1 MSIKRSSAGSQFL
14 ENVLPSK
21 IFKEQKFRGNNKE
34 LNRRLASFTDPH
46 TLNYYPNIEKI
57 AVALCDEE
65 LVSFQDKQLREQ
77 IKNIS
82 AKSVDIDHLQI
93 GIQLTDTDLS
103 KMLDPKDGIERV
115 RTSAREV
122 RLSISFVPVAKKNQ
136 GITEA
141 SNYRKFTH
149 KYRLSV
155 DSDNQRFVDFYL
167 SCPKGK
173 VSRRQKGCNFVIE
186 LIPSRLELH
195 HISLIFAHLNS
206 VLGTRRYQQLLDA
219 AEVTRLDTGYNMRG
233 VSQLFTFTGTFNN
246 HFKKSALFPENEPT
260 ETTYIGSHRNSHF
273 IVYDKVLK
281 ENKSFIT
288 MACEGLRY
296 PYDMVSKEICAID
309 SLFLGQLVCV
319 RTEYRCLFDNDEL
332 LVFSE
337 LEKHTSKLEE
347 LYFIRPKAVA
357 ALEKK
362 SVQRLVRN
370 KKISTIRA
378 LRRSCEKHFKGIESR
393 YLLRFDKDKLRSAF
407 SERLAELKA
416 IIMNPVGDTEFE
428 PSVSVSDHV
437 LAARAAIKPLI
448 NRIKTK
454 HDSEQA
460 ITSSDASVIYVEG
473 CPGSGKT
480 RLIAERVAHL
490 IASGVPPEHITV
502 LAYTNDASDE
512 FADRLAALN
521 LPVADM
527 FVGTFS
533 AWCNQVILQNKY
545 NVLNP
550 QKCTDELKKL
560 IPKKFCDAENLD
572 IEDMTRDIQ
581 RITEHMANFDSPSI
595 VKATNAVSPHLND
608 YVDLIADI
616 VGKFE
621 SFKDERKL
629 ASFSDL
635 LTKSRQKLISGKETS
650 QKIGKL
656 VKRAP
661 YLLVDEVQD
670 SNNVQWDILKHYIK
684 AGGKLFCVGDP
695 AQSMYGFRGATSK
708 PLVNFMTIEEAKK
721 FVQTINSRSVAPIVE
736 LSNQVRRAI
745 NNKYLIS
752 SGKRV
757 NGVIPRYIESDD
769 FQTAVRWLIKDIKL
783 KVAEGQS
790 DILVLCRFNKQLDQV
805 DKALKKIRDTTG
817 SKGKLRLRAL
827 TYHKAK
833 GLEAESCYVFDST
846 FGPFRHSSVL
856 EEHCNLYVAM
866 TRAED
871 HLTLIASKN
880 GTGWY
885 SVSKKGERSF
895 SRIPSVMVSL
905 FQKLLEAECNDLLLF
920 ERA

>member
-34 LNRRLASFTDPH
+34 LNRKLASFTDPH
-46 TLNYYPNIEKI
+46 TLNYRPSIKQI
-57 AVALCDEE
+57 AAALRDEA

-93 GIQLTDTDLS
+93 GIQLTDSDLS
-103 KMLDPKDGIERV
+103 KMLDPTDGIERV
-115 RTSAREV
+115 RTAAREA
-122 RLSISFVPVAKKNQ
+122 RLSISFVPVAKKNH

-155 DSDNQRFVDFYL
+155 DSDDQRFVDFYL

-173 VSRRQKGCNFVIE
+173 VRRKNGCNFVIE
-186 LIPSRLELH
+186 LIPSRLEPH

-206 VLGTRRYQQLLDA
+206 VLGTRRYQQLLDSA
-219 AEVTRLDTGYNMRG
+219 QVTRLDTGYNMKG

-246 HFKKSALFPENEPT
+246 YFKVSARFPKNEPNQSI
-260 ETTYIGSHRNSHF
+260 YIGSHRNSHF
-273 IVYDKVLK
+273 IIYDKVLK
-281 ENKSFIT
+281 ENKIFIT

-296 PYDMVSKEICAID
+296 PYDMVSKNIEGID
-309 SLFLGQLVCV
+309 SLFLDQIVCV
-319 RTEYRCLFDNDEL
+319 RTEYRCLFDNDEQL
-332 LVFSE
+332 FFRE

-357 ALEKK
+357 ELPQKLIRSLICNKEISPVREVRKSLEEDFN
-362 SVQRLVRN
+362 RN
-370 KKISTIRA
+370 
-378 LRRSCEKHFKGIESR
+378 ESR
-393 YLLRFDKDKLRSAF
+393 YLLRFDKDKLRSAY

-416 IIMNPVGDTEFE
+416 IIMNPVGGTEFE
-428 PSVSVSDHV
+428 SSVSVRDHI
-437 LAARAAIKPLI
+437 LAARTAIKPLI

-502 LAYTNDASDE
+502 LAYTNDARDE
-512 FADRLAALN
+512 FAMRLAALN
-521 LPVADM
+521 LPVAEM

-533 AWCNQVILQNKY
+533 AWCNQIILRNKY
-545 NVLNP
+545 NVIDP
-550 QKCTDELKKL
+550 QECTDVIKKL

-572 IEDMTRDIQ
+572 IEDMARNIQ

-595 VKATNAVSPHLND
+595 AKATNAVSPHLND

-621 SFKDERKL
+621 SFKDETKL

-635 LTKSRQKLISGKETS
+635 LTKSRQKLISGKDKP
-650 QKIGKL
+650 QKIAKL
-656 VKRAP
+656 VKRVP

-670 SNNVQWDILKHYIK
+670 SNNVQWDILKQYII
-684 AGGKLFCVGDP
+684 AGGNFFCVGDP

-708 PLVNFMTIEEAKK
+708 SLTNLMQIEKAKK
-721 FVQTINSRSVAPIVE
+721 YVQTVNSRSAKAIVE
-736 LSNQVRRAI
+736 LSNHVRRAI
-745 NNKYLIS
+745 NNKYLIAS
-752 SGKRV
+752 AKRLD
-757 NGVIPRYIESDD
+757 GAIPRYIESDD
-769 FQTAVRWLIKDIKL
+769 LQNAIRWLVKDIKL
-783 KVAEGQS
+783 RASEGQS
-790 DILVLCRFNKQLDQV
+790 DFLILCRFNKHLDKV
-805 DKALKKIRDTTG
+805 ERALKKL
-817 SKGKLRLRAL
+817 KGHLGKNENFKLRAL

-833 GLEAESCYVFDST
+833 GQEAKNCYVLDST
-846 FGPFRHSSVL
+846 FGAHRHSSLV
-856 EEHCNLYVAM
+856 EERCNLYVAM

-871 HLTLIASKN
+871 HLTLIVSKA

-885 SVSKKGERSF
+885 SVPKDGKRTF
-895 SRIPSVMVSL
+895 DRVRSVMVSL
-905 FQKLLEAECNDLLLF
+905 FDKLINADDNELLRF
-920 ERA
+920 ERT